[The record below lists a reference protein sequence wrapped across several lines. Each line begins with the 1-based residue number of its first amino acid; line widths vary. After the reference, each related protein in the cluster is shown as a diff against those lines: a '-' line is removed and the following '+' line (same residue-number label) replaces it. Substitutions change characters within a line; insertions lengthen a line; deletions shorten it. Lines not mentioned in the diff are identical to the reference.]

1 MMLPNFF
8 TNQVDNDMHFS
19 KQRLQP
25 FKIINCSLFCPLA
38 RQFFSYFKLCP
49 SYVVILLG
57 SITTR
62 CSGKWARTQTGP
74 GGRYVV

>member
-1 MMLPNFF
+1 MVLPNFF
-8 TNQVDNDMHFS
+8 TNRVDNDMNFS

-25 FKIINCSLFCPLA
+25 FKIIYCSLFCPLA

-74 GGRYVV
+74 